1 MGDAESASRAAV
13 ALRGLATLEGLFKLK
28 QTSLLVLSMYAAFIV
43 AGGLRLPLSFHVLV
57 VAVAYIAIAAVTA
70 INMYFDRD
78 IDALME
84 RTRHRPLASGAVKP
98 GLALTVSLIMLAA
111 SIILSILFINVYY
124 AAAILLGFLFD
135 VVAYTILLK
144 RRTPLS
150 IVAGAVAGG
159 APSLGGWAAAAGSI
173 DVNAIL
179 FSLLVVS
186 WVPPHI
192 WFLASYYADDYRRA
206 NVPMLPV
213 VSDHTVTAVGVGLGA
228 MMMAYSVAGL
238 AATHAIGVAAALY
251 GIAAAIHIFKLA
263 VEFSTLKSGHG
274 SFAYKAFRRVNMHLG
289 AFYAILIAEKLLGAA

>member
-1 MGDAESASRAAV
+1 MDGAGEASRAV
-13 ALRGLATLEGLFKLK
+13 VLRGLAMLEGLFKLK

-43 AGGLRLPLSFHVLV
+43 AGGLRFPLRYHLLV
-57 VAVAYIAIAAVTA
+57 VGVAYAAIAAVTA

-78 IDALME
+78 IDALMQ
-84 RTRHRPLASGAVKP
+84 RTRHRPLASGAIRP
-98 GLALTVSLIMLAA
+98 GLALALSLAMLAT
-111 SIILSILFINVYY
+111 SITLAAIFINMYY
-124 AAAILLGFLFD
+124 AAAIILGFLFD

-159 APSLGGWAAAAGSI
+159 APSLGGWAAAAGGI

-192 WFLASYYADDYRRA
+192 WFLASYYAEDYRRA

-238 AATHAIGVAAALY
+238 AATHAIGVAAAAY
-251 GIAAAIHIFKLA
+251 GLAAAVHIFKLA
-263 VEFSTLKSGHG
+263 VDFSTLKSGHK
-274 SFAYKAFRRVNMHLG
+274 SFAYRAFRRVNMHLG
-289 AFYAILIAEKLLGAA
+289 VFYAILIAEKLLGAA